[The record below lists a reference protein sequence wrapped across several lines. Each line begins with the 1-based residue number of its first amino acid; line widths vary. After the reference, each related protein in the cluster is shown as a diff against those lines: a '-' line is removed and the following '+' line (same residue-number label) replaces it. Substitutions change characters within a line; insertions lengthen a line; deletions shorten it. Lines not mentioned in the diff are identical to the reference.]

1 MGGSSFSFL
10 PTPQVF
16 DVPCLIIMTIATT
29 RMHRSLVGFAFGSTE
44 MYDTSVPFVFLAK
57 YGLCRFRRQ
66 ESRPMSNLV
75 FLRTKGSDTA
85 RTILDRIKVSVYRAS
100 EQHSTGSKNEGDS
113 TTVTSTSERVPQITD
128 DPLKLD
134 LDLTQ
139 ESPDSLPTV
148 SASPI
153 LGAQNV

>member
-1 MGGSSFSFL
+1 
-10 PTPQVF
+10 
-16 DVPCLIIMTIATT
+16 
-29 RMHRSLVGFAFGSTE
+29 
-44 MYDTSVPFVFLAK
+44 
-57 YGLCRFRRQ
+57 
-66 ESRPMSNLV
+66 MSNLV
-75 FLRTKGSDTA
+75 FARSKRSDTV
-85 RTILDRIKVSVYRAS
+85 RTILDRIKVSVHRAS